1 MRSYPMPRAYRSL
14 AAVLAAS
21 VLALLA
27 GCSNSD
33 KTTQY
38 LTPDVVAVTAADSVG
53 PGQKLEVKVHWRAT
67 LSCQSF
73 QGVGFQQQDDSTF
86 LAQAT
91 VQEVHDPKNPCT
103 AQDTILEG
111 GFTIADPPARA
122 FRVIVYGAHQLDT
135 VFVQG
140 GATPAALERHDLEI
154 VDSVT
159 GGPVLG
165 GSGDFV
171 DLSNQAPFASL
182 VTNSLGLADTTLAC
196 AGAVRSYK
204 LSVVGSSGRRATLL
218 FKDRPGHCG
227 VPERTWVRL

>member
-1 MRSYPMPRAYRSL
+1 MPTSRMRHDLRSL
-14 AAVLAAS
+14 AAVLA
-21 VLALLA
+21 VGFLTLVA
-27 GCSNSD
+27 GCGNSD
-33 KTTQY
+33 VTTQFS
-38 LTPDVVAVTAADSVG
+38 TPDVVAVTSADSVG
-53 PGQKLEVKVHWRAT
+53 PGQKLEIKVHWRSS

-73 QGVGFQQQDDSTF
+73 QGVGFQQADDSTYF
-86 LAQAT
+86 ALST
-91 VQEVHDPKNPCT
+91 IKETHDPNSPCT
-103 AQDTILEG
+103 ARDTILEG
-111 GFTIADPPARA
+111 GFLIADPPART
-122 FRVIVYGAHQLDT
+122 FRVIVVGAHQQDT

-140 GATPAALERHDLEI
+140 GAAPSAVERHDLKI

-171 DLSNQAPFASL
+171 DLSNQAPFATL
-182 VTNSLGLADTTLAC
+182 VTNSLGVADTTLAC